1 MCKQYFSNAIYKL
14 CRANSPGQKSIV
26 TCSRRTVGG
35 GGGGGG
41 VGGGGQLSASS
52 CSGGNYS
59 QKNVLGPKVQG
70 AIALGEIQEGCGN
83 CLGGNY

>member
-1 MCKQYFSNAIYKL
+1 M
-14 CRANSPGQKSIV
+14 
-26 TCSRRTVGG
+26 GG
-35 GGGGGG
+35 R
-41 VGGGGQLSASS
+41 VEQLSEAS

-83 CLGGNY
+83 CLGGDYSGVIVLRTKV

>member
-35 GGGGGG
+35 
-41 VGGGGQLSASS
+41 VGQLFDSS

-83 CLGGNY
+83 CLGGNYSG